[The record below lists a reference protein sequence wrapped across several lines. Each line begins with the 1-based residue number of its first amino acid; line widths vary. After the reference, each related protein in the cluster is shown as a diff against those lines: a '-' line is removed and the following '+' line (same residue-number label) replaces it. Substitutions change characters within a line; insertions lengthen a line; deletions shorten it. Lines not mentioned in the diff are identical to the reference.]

1 MSPSRSI
8 SSFIFKISNP
18 AESSIA
24 ETGSIY
30 SLCVS
35 NSLVLRGSLRLM
47 VKGVILA
54 STFWFLDQESLL
66 PSSPCLQVDAP
77 TAYFLILSD

>member
-18 AESSIA
+18 EESSIA
-24 ETGSIY
+24 ETGSIN
-30 SLCVS
+30 SLCAS
-35 NSLVLRGSLRLM
+35 NSLVLCGSLRVM

-54 STFWFLDQESLL
+54 STFWFLD
-66 PSSPCLQVDAP
+66 
-77 TAYFLILSD
+77 